1 MVINSDGNYGLRI
14 VGRKTDSLSIH
25 SLFQP
30 LLHESSEHGPEE
42 SGTDFHSFHRGA
54 GMYIGHDV
62 VGGSKRA
69 TVVRSARDGVRVTK
83 ECRLLPPVG
92 R

>member
-1 MVINSDGNYGLRI
+1 
-14 VGRKTDSLSIH
+14 
-25 SLFQP
+25 
-30 LLHESSEHGPEE
+30 
-42 SGTDFHSFHRGA
+42 
-54 GMYIGHDV
+54 MYIGHDV

-69 TVVRSARDGVRVTK
+69 TIVRSARDGVRVTK

>member
-1 MVINSDGNYGLRI
+1 MNHLNMALKSRAQIS
-14 VGRKTDSLSIH
+14 TH
-25 SLFQP
+25 ST
-30 LLHESSEHGPEE
+30 G
-42 SGTDFHSFHRGA
+42 GA